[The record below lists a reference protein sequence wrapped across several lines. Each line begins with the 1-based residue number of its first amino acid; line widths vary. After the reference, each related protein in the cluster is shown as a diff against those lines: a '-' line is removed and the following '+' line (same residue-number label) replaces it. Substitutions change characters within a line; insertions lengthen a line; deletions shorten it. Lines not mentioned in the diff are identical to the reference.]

1 MAKLSGRLQQLRALR
16 EAGRPDKSAVDQA
29 AQSSSQPG
37 KPPGSRGPAIWE
49 GWTELNPYVWRRSVR
64 TAYPAEARRVE
75 GVLIE
80 HPGILADLLFYDFE
94 TTGLSGGAGTLL
106 FLAGF
111 GQFEGEHLRIDQL
124 LLADYPGEPDFIRE
138 IVAYLSDKR
147 VFVSYNGKGFDRH
160 VLLNRLRLNGYR
172 GADMRRQLDL
182 LYPARKIW
190 GQVLEHCN
198 LGSIE
203 QQVLGITRNSD
214 IPGALIPECYQEFL
228 RGRDEECMQR
238 VVSHHLQDIES
249 LARLLFHI
257 EGLAARPPD
266 LPGMIPDS
274 ASRAGLGRILLAKG
288 DPRGITVLEDELL
301 RGSEIAGRA
310 LVLHYKRTR
319 RLPELR
325 SALERM
331 LEVRP
336 GYFQVVETAK
346 LLEHVDKKPQAALDL
361 IEPLLGRRAVLT
373 GRQFKEL
380 LYRRRRLE
388 AKAARKDLL
397 RFE

>member
-16 EAGRPDKSAVDQA
+16 EAGRPEKSAVDQA
-29 AQSSSQPG
+29 AQSSSHSCRPG
-37 KPPGSRGPAIWE
+37 DSRVPEVWE
-49 GWTELNPYVWRRSVR
+49 GWTELSPYVWRRSVR
-64 TAYPAEARRVE
+64 AAYPPEARRVE

-80 HPGILADLLFYDFE
+80 DSGILPDLLFYDFE

-111 GQFEGEHLRIDQL
+111 GRFEGEYLRTDQL

-138 IVAYLSDKR
+138 VVTYLSDKR

-160 VLLNRLRLNGYR
+160 VLLNRLRLHGYR

-190 GQVLEHCN
+190 GQVLERCN

-203 QQVLGITRNSD
+203 AQVMGITRNLD
-214 IPGALIPECYQEFL
+214 IPGALIPDCYQEFL
-228 RGRDEECMQR
+228 RSRDGECMQR

-249 LARLLFHI
+249 LARLLFYI
-257 EGLAARPPD
+257 EGLAARPGG
-266 LPGMIPDS
+266 LPGIMPDG
-274 ASRAGLGRILLAKG
+274 AARAGLGKILLAKG

-301 RGSEIAGRA
+301 HGSEIAGRA
-310 LVLHYKRTR
+310 LVLHYKRAR

-325 SALERM
+325 SALARM
-331 LEVRP
+331 LEVRS

-397 RFE
+397 